1 MNLRKHLLSRSYWLA
16 QMSASVTLL
25 GVALFYQYG
34 LGEEPCQ
41 ICVQVR
47 LWVAALFILGALGS
61 VLQHH
66 KIRNGLLLVSLGS
79 IIAMGERSYVL
90 YQLEQGVGNSSC
102 EFRLGM
108 PSWFAVD
115 QWFPALFEVRNLCS
129 FTPAMPWGLTM
140 AESLVIAAIAAG
152 LINITVIGFTVK
164 GSALGSGTR

>member
-1 MNLRKHLLSRSYWLA
+1 MDLRKYLLSRGYWLA
-16 QMSASVTLL
+16 QMSASATLL

-47 LWVAALFILGALGS
+47 LWVAALLILGALGS
-61 VLQHH
+61 VLQHRQ
-66 KIRNGLLLVSLGS
+66 IRNGLLLLSLGS

-102 EFRLGM
+102 EFQLGM

-140 AESLVIAAIAAG
+140 AESLVIAAVVAALVTILTLG
-152 LINITVIGFTVK
+152 LIVK
-164 GSALGSGTR
+164 ESHRGEDL

>member
-1 MNLRKHLLSRSYWLA
+1 MDLRKHLLSRGYWLA
-16 QMSASVTLL
+16 QMSASATLL
-25 GVALFYQYG
+25 GVALFYQYA

-61 VLQHH
+61 VGQYHQ
-66 KIRNGLLLVSLGS
+66 IRTGLLLLSLGS

-102 EFRLGM
+102 EFQLGM

-152 LINITVIGFTVK
+152 LINITVLGFTVTD
-164 GSALGSGTR
+164 SALGNGTR

>member
-1 MNLRKHLLSRSYWLA
+1 MDLRKHLLSRGYWLA
-16 QMSASVTLL
+16 QMSASATLL

-47 LWVAALFILGALGS
+47 LWVAALLILGALGS
-61 VLQHH
+61 VLQHRQ
-66 KIRNGLLLVSLGS
+66 IRKGLLLLSLGS

-102 EFRLGM
+102 EFQLGM

-140 AESLVIAAIAAG
+140 AESLVIAAVVAALVTILTLG
-152 LINITVIGFTVK
+152 LIVK
-164 GSALGSGTR
+164 ESHLGEDL